1 MQKSYFSFLLVSTVV
16 ILAFSACAPSEPLEP
31 TLDVNEIVQQVAA
44 TLQMG
49 YTQTAQAMPT
59 ATDTPEPTITPIP
72 SFTLEPLNIATPTLT
87 FTPTLAGP
95 TPLPIDPST
104 AYGCYNAALVT
115 DVTVPAGSNYK
126 AGASFTKT
134 WRLINT
140 GTCDWT
146 SEFKIAYVGGNL
158 FGSDTTKIRQ
168 RVPVGGIADISLNM
182 VAPSGLSGTV
192 VSNWQMATDDGN
204 LFGPVLAV
212 SILLPGSNP
221 TATDVGCYRSELESQ
236 TINPGA
242 KMAPG
247 EEFKQI
253 WTIKNTGTCDWSRE
267 FRIEHVGGYDFEGAD
282 PRRIPEKVPA
292 GSTVV
297 IPMSVTSPNVT
308 EITSYSS
315 SWRLSTDDGVLFGEV
330 FTIDIKVRP

>member
-1 MQKSYFSFLLVSTVV
+1 MVQKSYFPVLLICAVFIMS
-16 ILAFSACAPSEPLEP
+16 LSACAPSEPAEP

-59 ATDTPEPTITPIP
+59 ATDTPEPTITPIS
-72 SFTLEPLNIATPTLT
+72 SFTLEPLNVATPTLT

-95 TPLPIDPST
+95 TPLPIDPAT
-104 AYGCYNAALVT
+104 AYGCYNAALVA

-126 AGASFTKT
+126 AGDSFKKT

-146 SEFKIAYVGGNL
+146 SEFKITYVGGNL

-168 RVPVGGIADISLNM
+168 RVPVGGITDISLDM

-204 LFGPVLAV
+204 LFGPLLTV
-212 SILLPGSNP
+212 SIVLPGSNP
-221 TATDVGCYRSELESQ
+221 TATSTGCYNSALVSE
-236 TINPGA
+236 TIPSGS
-242 KMAPG
+242 KLDPG
-247 EEFKQI
+247 ERFVKT
-253 WTIKNTGTCDWSRE
+253 WKIKNTGTCDWARE
-267 FRIEHVGGYDFEGAD
+267 FKITFVGGYDFKGAD
-282 PRRIPEKVPA
+282 TTRIREKVTA
-292 GSTVV
+292 GSTVEV
-297 IPMSVTSPNVT
+297 SMSIDAPDDPG
-308 EITSYSS
+308 SYSS
-315 SWRLSTDDGVLFGEV
+315 SWRMATDDGVLFGQV
-330 FTIDIKVRP
+330 FTIEIVVK

>member
-1 MQKSYFSFLLVSTVV
+1 MQKSNFPFLLISAVV
-16 ILAFSACAPSEPLEP
+16 TLAFSACAPSGPPEP

-59 ATDTPEPTITPIP
+59 ATDTPEPTITPVP

-104 AYGCYNAALVT
+104 AYGCYNAALVA

-158 FGSDTTKIRQ
+158 FGSDTTKIRK
-168 RVPVGGIADISLNM
+168 RVGVGGIADISLNM

-221 TATDVGCYRSELESQ
+221 TATDVGCYNSALVSE
-236 TINPGA
+236 TIPSGSRFD
-242 KMAPG
+242 PG
-247 EEFKQI
+247 EKFVKT
-253 WTIKNTGTCDWSRE
+253 WTIKNTGTCDWPRD
-267 FRIEHVGGYDFEGAD
+267 FFFDYAGGYDFRGAD
-282 PRRIPEKVPA
+282 RFRITTKVSP
-292 GSTVV
+292 GSTIE
-297 IPMSVTSPNVT
+297 IPMSIDAPDDLGN
-308 EITSYSS
+308 YSS
-315 SWRLSTDDGVLFGEV
+315 SWRMRTDDGSFFGQV
-330 FTIDIKVRP
+330 FTIDIKVK